1 MTAGNEAITDTK
13 YEQLLGIKVDH
24 ELKFN
29 EHVIWKKA
37 SAKINAVTRI
47 TFSVTFDQGRLIMGP
62 FVTSHFSK
70 CPIAWIF
77 HIRKLNE
84 RINCIII

>member
-13 YEQLLGIKVDH
+13 YEQLLGIKIDH

-47 TFSVTFDQGRLIMGP
+47 TFSITFDEGRLIMNKNLL
-62 FVTSHFSK
+62 HL
-70 CPIAWIF
+70 IF
-77 HIRKLNE
+77 QIVLSLGYSIVANWMKE
-84 RINCIII
+84 

>member
-13 YEQLLGIKVDH
+13 YEQLLGIKIDH

-47 TFSVTFDQGRLIMGP
+47 TFSITFDQGRLIMNKNLL
-62 FVTSHFSK
+62 HL
-70 CPIAWIF
+70 IF
-77 HIRKLNE
+77 QIVLSLGYSIVANWMKE
-84 RINCIII
+84 

>member
-13 YEQLLGIKVDH
+13 YEQLLGIKIDH

-29 EHVIWKKA
+29 EHVIWKKS

-47 TFSVTFDQGRLIMGP
+47 TFSITFDQGRLIMNKNLL
-62 FVTSHFSK
+62 HL
-70 CPIAWIF
+70 IF
-77 HIRKLNE
+77 QIVLSLGYSIVANWMKE
-84 RINCIII
+84 